1 MRIRRSVAA
10 SAAVGTEVVPAGSS
24 VPGVEPSA
32 GVARTSG
39 VAETERTTDEAF
51 IRALYEEHARPLLGY
66 AMRLCAGD
74 RQRAEDVVQETLLRA
89 WRHPA
94 ALERTPDAV
103 RPWLFTVARNIAVD
117 AYRARRAR
125 PQESGPDALEI
136 LAVDDDVDRALEAWQ
151 VTGALASLSVDH
163 RRVLVET
170 YYRGR
175 SVAEAA
181 VELGVPPG
189 TVKSRTYYAL
199 RALRLVL
206 EEQGVTES

>member
-1 MRIRRSVAA
+1 MRIRRQVARQ
-10 SAAVGTEVVPAGSS
+10 VPTEA
-24 VPGVEPSA
+24 PGEAPVVEPPA
-32 GVARTSG
+32 AAARRRG
-39 VAETERTTDEAF
+39 VAETDRTTDEAF
-51 IRALYEEHARPLLGY
+51 IRALYDEHARPLLGY
-66 AMRLCAGD
+66 ALRLTGGD

-89 WRHPA
+89 WRHPT
-94 ALERTPDAV
+94 ALERSPDAI

-117 AYRARRAR
+117 AYRARRSR
-125 PQESGPDALEI
+125 PQEAGPEALEI
-136 LAVDDDVDRALEAWQ
+136 VAVDDDVDRALEAWQ

-163 RRVLVET
+163 RRVLIET

>member
-1 MRIRRSVAA
+1 VAALRRS
-10 SAAVGTEVVPAGSS
+10 STP
-24 VPGVEPSA
+24 PSD
-32 GVARTSG
+32 GG
-39 VAETERTTDEAF
+39 RTTDESF
-51 IRALYEEHARPLLGY
+51 IRALYEHHARPLLGY
-66 AMRLCAGD
+66 ALRLTGGD

-89 WRHPA
+89 WRHPE

-117 AYRARRAR
+117 QYRARRAR
-125 PQESGPDALEI
+125 PLEAGPDGLEVI
-136 LAVDDDVDRALEAWQ
+136 AAVDDDIDRALEAWQ
-151 VTGALASLSVDH
+151 VTDALASLTPDH
-163 RRVLVET
+163 RQVLIET

-181 VELGVPPG
+181 SALGIPPG

-206 EEQGVTES
+206 EERGVTEL